1 MAIVRKITLLGNA
14 GDPVEY
20 TVDKTTAV
28 PKGTIMKFSASN
40 LSAAATTAGEFIC
53 GVASVEKTATD
64 GKTKLA
70 CWTHILCEMDSKA
83 GGSMVLGKPVKIDGA
98 NTVNPATDDTILNC
112 TEAAGQSLETVGA
125 AAEGAVLV
133 NI

>member
-1 MAIVRKITLLGNA
+1 MAVVREITLLGNS

-20 TVDKTTAV
+20 TVDETTAV
-28 PKGTIMKFSASN
+28 PQGTIMKFSASN
-40 LSAAATTAGEFIC
+40 LSAAATADGDFIC
-53 GVASVEKTATD
+53 GYASVDKSATD

-70 CWTHILCEMDSKA
+70 CVTHALIEMDSKA

-98 NTVNPATDDTILNC
+98 NTVNPADDDTILNC
-112 TEAAGQSLETVGA
+112 TEVAGLALETVGA
-125 AAEGAVLV
+125 AAEGAVLM